1 MAITGSNPVRTTYNL
16 DPVAQLV
23 EHRMSCSVISF
34 LRQVKHSILLSSVG
48 GSIPLRVPKIWSR
61 TTYSGMDLLPFS
73 CPITIANLIINRF
86 KTDILLS
93 FRALI

>member
-48 GSIPLRVPKIWSR
+48 GSIPLRVPKIWAR
-61 TTYSGMDLLPFS
+61 TTYSEMD
-73 CPITIANLIINRF
+73 
-86 KTDILLS
+86 
-93 FRALI
+93 